1 MHSTVH
7 VFLLCP
13 KSTNR
18 QIQGAS
24 CVNATGKFSVLQY
37 LGSSL
42 HLHIPFRCG
51 NKFSVTHSCYI
62 DEILNSLFLT
72 LVRLH
77 VSA

>member
-1 MHSTVH
+1 MIIKLLAVAVVVIVMITRIGIVSRH
-7 VFLLCP
+7 FLERHP
-13 KSTNR
+13 
-18 QIQGAS
+18 A
-24 CVNATGKFSVLQY
+24 VNFFLQ
-37 LGSSL
+37 LN
-42 HLHIPFRCG
+42 G